1 MGRGAAAYAAW
12 WIGLFWLWMLLVGS
26 WDRIDLAAGAI
37 VAAVA
42 AAIAETARR
51 ASRVELSVPLEV
63 VRAAASTPLTVFTDF
78 GILVLALA
86 RSLARRRVVR
96 GRYLARSF
104 DPGPRT
110 TTRGKSRRA
119 WTVLLGGYSPNAYV
133 IDIDPER
140 KLVLLHDLVP
150 SRRSERPA

>member
-26 WDRIDLAAGAI
+26 WDRIDLVAGAI
-37 VAAVA
+37 AAAVA
-42 AAIAETARR
+42 AAVAEAVRR
-51 ASRVELSVPLEV
+51 ASRVVLSVPLDV
-63 VRAAASTPLTVFTDF
+63 VGAAVATPLTVFTDF
-78 GILVLALA
+78 GILVVALA
-86 RSLARRRVVR
+86 RSVVTRRVVR

-104 DPGPRT
+104 DPGPKT
-110 TTRGKSRRA
+110 TPRGKSRRA

-133 IDIDPER
+133 IDIDLER

-150 SRRSERPA
+150 HRQSERPA